1 MVKIGKLRAQDM
13 ALTPRGHEIVVL
25 SQGERTTQVEVVK
38 TGKKL
43 DIPNSQMVQRVSAN

>member
-1 MVKIGKLRAQDM
+1 MVKIGKLKAQDM
-13 ALTPRGHEIVVL
+13 ALTPRGHEIMVL

-43 DIPNSQMVQRVSAN
+43 DIPHSQLVQRVCSN

>member
-1 MVKIGKLRAQDM
+1 MVKIGRLKARDM

-25 SQGERTTQVEVVK
+25 NQSERTTQVEVVK

-43 DIPNSQMVQRVSAN
+43 DIAHSQLVQRLSTN

>member
-1 MVKIGKLRAQDM
+1 MKIGKLKAQDV
-13 ALTPRGHEIVVL
+13 ALTPRGHEIVIL

-43 DIPNSQMVQRVSAN
+43 DIPNSQMVQRVSVN

>member
-1 MVKIGKLRAQDM
+1 LVKIGKLKARDM

-43 DIPNSQMVQRVSAN
+43 DIPSSQMVQRLSAN